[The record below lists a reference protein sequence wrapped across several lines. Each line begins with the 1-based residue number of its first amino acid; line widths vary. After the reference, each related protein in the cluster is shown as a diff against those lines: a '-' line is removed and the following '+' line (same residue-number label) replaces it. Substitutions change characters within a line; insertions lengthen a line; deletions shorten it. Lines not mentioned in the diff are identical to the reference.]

1 VETQQRRT
9 YPKQVYVDD
18 TRCTG
23 EVQAH
28 ATALQTSYHDLD
40 VLLLFE
46 IPDRFRSG
54 LVAHLS
60 MIGTVAPA
68 SRLTD
73 TADDLDPEMVSI

>member
-1 VETQQRRT
+1 MQTKERRT

-40 VLLLFE
+40 VLLVSE
-46 IPDRFRSG
+46 IPDRFGSG
-54 LVAHLS
+54 LVGHLS
-60 MIGTVAPA
+60 MIGAVAPA
-68 SRLTD
+68 SRIAD